1 MINSVRNTVLSILNK
16 NNYGYISPSDFN
28 LFAKQAQMEIF
39 ESYFSSY
46 NKIIN
51 MENARGAGADY
62 ADLEQPIAE
71 VLEIFLRNDFI
82 LPFPTASGN
91 IINRYYA
98 PSDITTGFGY
108 YMFNKVLCYNG
119 LLSAGT
125 NTSVNSFQLINNTV
139 NFVNLGV
146 SVGDIVVNKNTYL
159 SSTVSAVTATTL
171 DLNDDI
177 FLATPNTYAVY
188 SSVNVSEAEKVSVG
202 KITSLVSSLL
212 TTPSSTFPAYTIN
225 NEVVTLYPNSISGY
239 GAVNVTYFRYP
250 KDPKWTYISLTN
262 GEPVFDQTQLDY
274 QDFELPLE
282 DEFKLV
288 VKILQYCGLS
298 IRELEVTQYG
308 IAQEQQNNAGQ

>member
-51 MENARGAGADY
+51 MENARGAGTDY

>member
-51 MENARGAGADY
+51 MENARGAGTDY

-71 VLEIFLRNDFI
+71 VLEVFLRNDFI

-225 NEVVTLYPNSISGY
+225 NEVVTIYPNSISGY
-239 GAVNVTYFRYP
+239 GAVNITYFRYP
-250 KDPKWTYISLTN
+250 KDPKWTYISLAN
-262 GEPVFDQTQLDY
+262 GEPVFDQTQVDY

-288 VKILQYCGLS
+288 LKILQYCGLS
-298 IRELEVTQYG
+298 IRELEITQYG

>member
-51 MENARGAGADY
+51 MENARGAGTDY

-298 IRELEVTQYG
+298 IRELEITQYG

>member
-51 MENARGAGADY
+51 MENARGAGTDY

-71 VLEIFLRNDFI
+71 VLEVFLRNDFI